1 MEKDRKEWFQAIWN
15 KEFKDYKITDVS
27 ILETES
33 CKQNV
38 LHVTVLTGDTAEIN
52 FNESWTILKLM
63 MEIKKAMNIDINEQ
77 KLLYFGKELS
87 VITKSNFRSL
97 S

>member
-1 MEKDRKEWFQAIWN
+1 MEKDRREWFQAIWN
-15 KEFKDYKITDVS
+15 TEFKDYKITDVS
-27 ILETES
+27 ILETAS

-38 LHVTVLTGDTAEIN
+38 LHVTVLTGDTAEIK

-87 VITKSNFRSL
+87 VITKSNFRSH